1 MSLSFNDSDY
11 LPIYKADS
19 AGSWTYPFDHPNHCF
34 NYPKIWTAW
43 FYCTVMCPKGNQSV
57 NAEWRSECPLFAQFA
72 RLLSIIIS
80 NFSFAGTM
88 MSVLSQKAS
97 PSQKYTN
104 HSLRTTSVPILD
116 ATQIPTRYIMSV
128 TGHKAETSLK
138 TYTGHTNNKKNMSN
152 IITKSIGAVSDINN
166 SSEQLNVLI
175 RTFQIS
181 LWSQWQTVNMMT

>member
-1 MSLSFNDSDY
+1 
-11 LPIYKADS
+11 
-19 AGSWTYPFDHPNHCF
+19 
-34 NYPKIWTAW
+34 
-43 FYCTVMCPKGNQSV
+43 MCPKGNQSV

-80 NFSFAGTM
+80 NVSFAGTM

-97 PSQKYTN
+97 PSQKDTN

-116 ATQIPTRYIMSV
+116 ATQIPTRHIMSV

-181 LWSQWQTVNMMT
+181 LWSQ

>member
-1 MSLSFNDSDY
+1 MSLSFNDFDF

-19 AGSWTYPFDHPNHCF
+19 AGSRTYPFDHPNHCC

-97 PSQKYTN
+97 LSQKYTN
-104 HSLRTTSVPILD
+104 HSLRTTSVHILD
-116 ATQIPTRYIMSV
+116 AAQIPTRHIMSV

-138 TYTGHTNNKKNMSN
+138 TYTGHTNNKKKK
-152 IITKSIGAVSDINN
+152 TC
-166 SSEQLNVLI
+166 LI
-175 RTFQIS
+175 S
-181 LWSQWQTVNMMT
+181 